1 MIKRLN
7 MTHFEEIKQLFVS
20 VFTKEPWN
28 DDWSDETQL
37 NTYMREL
44 IDNNNSL
51 VLGFYDEEKLMG
63 LAMGRIK
70 HWYTGTEFYIDE
82 LCIKTEEQGKGLGTR
97 FIEEMEAYL
106 LSIGIVQLFLLTER
120 TAPAYAFYKKN
131 GFYELTG
138 NVAFAKQCGQQSG
151 H

>member
-7 MTHFEEIKQLFVS
+7 MDYFEEIKQLFVS

-28 DDWSDETQL
+28 DDWSDEAQL
-37 NTYMREL
+37 NAYMTGL
-44 IDNNNSL
+44 IENNNSL
-51 VLGFYDEEKLMG
+51 VLGFYDEEKLIG

-97 FIEEMEAYL
+97 FIKEMEQYL
-106 LSIGIVQLFLLTER
+106 LSIGIVQMFLLTER
-120 TAPAYAFYKKN
+120 TAPAYEFYKKN

-138 NVAFAKQCGQQSG
+138 NVAFAKQCSE
-151 H
+151 